1 MTEAQHMLDRSC
13 KADVLLPCL
22 DGHKTQNMYMHKRT
36 CDKTAVRILFHNNR
50 EHIFH
55 LSNLSHLINNE
66 QFN

>member
-22 DGHKTQNMYMHKRT
+22 DGHNICT
-36 CDKTAVRILFHNNR
+36 CIKEHVIKTAVRILFHNNR

-55 LSNLSHLINNE
+55 LSNLSHLINNK